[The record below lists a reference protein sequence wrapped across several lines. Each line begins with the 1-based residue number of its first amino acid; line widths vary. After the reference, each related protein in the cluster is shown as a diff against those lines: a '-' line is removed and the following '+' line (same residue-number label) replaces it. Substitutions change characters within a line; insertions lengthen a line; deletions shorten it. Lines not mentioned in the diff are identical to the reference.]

1 MTTMPNMTIG
11 KGEERRTMETSAVL
25 DRIGELIA
33 QLKGYASKLPAVVHL
48 ASVPTGIKP
57 KPEAIDAFEQALLR
71 FREQS
76 GRSPFKSL
84 QEYLIE
90 SLEAFEVGNVLG
102 VVQPLLAVLD
112 QVERMHRDK
121 EIKVSPAE
129 EKRMGEYRATLVKIL
144 PGSQP
149 ELEGAGRG
157 M

>member
-1 MTTMPNMTIG
+1 MTTMPNMTVG

>member
-1 MTTMPNMTIG
+1 MPNVAVG
-11 KGEERRTMETSAVL
+11 ESEERGTMETTTVL
-25 DRIGELIA
+25 DLLGEVIA
-33 QLKGYASKLPAVVHL
+33 QLKGYAAKLPPVVHL
-48 ASVPTGIKP
+48 AVVPSGIKP
-57 KPEAIDAFEQALLR
+57 KPEAIEVYEQALSR

-76 GRSPFKSL
+76 GRSQFKGL
-84 QEYLIE
+84 QSYLIE

-102 VVQPLLAVLD
+102 AVQPLMAVLD
-112 QVERMHRDK
+112 QVDRMQRDK

-129 EKRMGEYRATLVKIL
+129 EKRMEEYRAVLIKIL

>member
-1 MTTMPNMTIG
+1 MQVN
-11 KGEERRTMETSAVL
+11 AVL
-25 DRIGELIA
+25 DLFGDLLA

-48 ASVPTGIKP
+48 ASVPTGVKP
-57 KPEAIDAFEQALLR
+57 LPEAVEVYEQALSR

-76 GRSPFKSL
+76 GRSPFKGL
-84 QEYLIE
+84 QDYLIE

-102 VVQPLLAVLD
+102 TVQPLLAVLD
-112 QVERMHRDK
+112 QIDRMQRDK
-121 EIKVSPAE
+121 DVKMTPAE
-129 EKRMGEYRATLVKIL
+129 EKRMGDYRAALIKIL

>member
-1 MTTMPNMTIG
+1 
-11 KGEERRTMETSAVL
+11 METSAVL

-33 QLKGYASKLPAVVHL
+33 QLKGYAAKLPTVVHL

-57 KPEAIDAFEQALLR
+57 KLEAIDAFEQALLR

-90 SLEAFEVGNVLG
+90 SLEAFEVDNVLG

-121 EIKVSPAE
+121 EIKVNPAE

>member
-1 MTTMPNMTIG
+1 MQMN
-11 KGEERRTMETSAVL
+11 AVL
-25 DRIGELIA
+25 DLFGDLLA
-33 QLKGYASKLPAVVHL
+33 QLKSYAAKLPAVVHL

-57 KPEAIDAFEQALLR
+57 LPEAVEVFEQALSR

-76 GRSPFKSL
+76 GRSPFKGL
-84 QEYLIE
+84 QDYLIE

-102 VVQPLLAVLD
+102 TVQPLLAVLD
-112 QVERMHRDK
+112 QIDRMQRDRDVK
-121 EIKVSPAE
+121 MTPVE
-129 EKRMGEYRATLVKIL
+129 EKRMADYRATLIKIL